1 MAELVLFAAALSA
14 AAFYDMRRMKREG
27 LRREMYIYLLLCAAA
42 LLAGALYF
50 PSPRRLRAAEAMLA
64 LMGIGR

>member
-1 MAELVLFAAALSA
+1 MTELALFAAALAA
-14 AAFYDMRRMKREG
+14 AAFHDMREMKREG
-27 LRREMYIYLLLCAAA
+27 ARREAFVYLLLCAAA